1 MQNNLGYIGRPI
13 GGCVG
18 TFLQESMSYVKAL
31 SRRPR
36 SPHDFAVK
44 PATGMEAPRML
55 AVGTGGNKF
64 YELLV
69 EAHEIRVATGKDW
82 DVLTGISAGALLC
95 GLISMIP
102 LNDAD
107 TFEHD
112 LSQAKAQFVE
122 DVSASPFRP
131 WVPFGAFASALFAVM
146 FGKPSIFKG
155 NGKFVRKEFDD
166 HRFRSSGRRLLVG
179 IFDQTTQQYRT
190 VDSHWH
196 SGREV
201 QTAIAASCAVPVVV
215 PGVHF
220 KGHLCRDGG
229 MVHTIPIKEMI
240 AFVRRHEGKSRV
252 HIDLLVSDGMKTA
265 PAPRRKP
272 NATQAMLDVCTSL
285 VWLNLQRDL
294 RQLVRH
300 LLTPR
305 GAKHQEV
312 EIVLARLRSGEQRN
326 FDMPWGTMRV
336 VSPVDLNP
344 RRAPRT
350 TFRVP
355 QRDTA
360 RALMERGVE
369 AAQAALTK
377 NKL

>member
-1 MQNNLGYIGRPI
+1 
-13 GGCVG
+13 
-18 TFLQESMSYVKAL
+18 MSQVK
-31 SRRPR
+31 SQVRRQPR
-36 SPHDFAVK
+36 SLNQLLVEPAV
-44 PATGMEAPRML
+44 GMQEPRML

-69 EAHEIRVATGKDW
+69 EAHELRVATGKDW
-82 DVLTGISAGALLC
+82 DVLAGISAGALLC

-102 LNDAD
+102 LNDAE

-112 LSQAKAQFVE
+112 LRQAKAQFVE
-122 DVSASPFRP
+122 DASASPFRP

-155 NGKFVRKEFDD
+155 NGKFVRQEFDNQ
-166 HRFRSSGRRLLVG
+166 RFRRSGRRLLVG
-179 IFDQTTQQYRT
+179 VFDQTQQQYRT
-190 VDSHWH
+190 VDSNWH

-215 PGVHF
+215 PGIHF

-240 AFVRRHEGKSRV
+240 AFVKRNEGKTRV
-252 HIDLLVSDGMKTA
+252 HIDLLVSDGLKAA
-265 PAPRRKP
+265 PQPRSNP
-272 NATQAMLDVCTSL
+272 NVTQAMLDVCTSL

-294 RQLVRH
+294 RQLVQR
-300 LLTPR
+300 LLSPP
-305 GAKHQEV
+305 GADRAQV
-312 EIVLARLRSGEQRN
+312 EQVLTRLRSGKQRN
-326 FDMPWGTMRV
+326 FSMPWGTMRV

-355 QRDTA
+355 KRDTA
-360 RALMERGVE
+360 TALMQQGVE
-369 AAQAALTK
+369 AAKAALTK